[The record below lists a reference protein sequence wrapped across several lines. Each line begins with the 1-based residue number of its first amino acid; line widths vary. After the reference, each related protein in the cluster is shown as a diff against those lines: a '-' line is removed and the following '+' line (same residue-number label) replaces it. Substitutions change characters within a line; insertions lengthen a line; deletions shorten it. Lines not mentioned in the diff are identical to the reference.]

1 MGATISLIGIGLFA
15 YLFGST
21 PFGFL
26 IGKFNGIDIRRV
38 GSGNIG
44 ATNIRRALGRDW
56 GILCFALDL
65 LKGLLPVLICQTI
78 AKNWSIGGETA
89 GLIAAL
95 MTVTGHMWPCWLK
108 FRGGK
113 GVSTTIGTLFAIAPV
128 AVLCALV
135 VWLIVFLTARY
146 VSLASVCSAV
156 TMPLAHAIHCPF
168 RSRPILSPTL
178 LLLAI
183 LATLIVARHRGNL
196 KRLLEGTEYRF
207 GTKGKRS

>member
-1 MGATISLIGIGLFA
+1 MGATVSLIGIGLFA

-26 IGKFNGIDIRRV
+26 IGKFNGIDIRRI

-65 LKGLLPVLICQTI
+65 LKGLLPVLIAQMI
-78 AKNWSIGGETA
+78 AKDWNIGGETA
-89 GLIAAL
+89 GLVTAL

-113 GVSTTIGTLFAIAPV
+113 GVSTTIGALFAIAPI
-128 AVLCALV
+128 AVVCALI
-135 VWLIVFLTARY
+135 VWVIVFFTARY

-156 TMPLAHAIHCPF
+156 AMPLAHAIYSPLRNRPF
-168 RSRPILSPTL
+168 LSPTL

-183 LATLIVARHRGNL
+183 LASLIVARHRGNL

-207 GTKGKRS
+207 GTKRKRP